1 MNAMKPIP
9 RKAIDEAEPL
19 GDSRPAQ
26 GAKRGRRW
34 PWVILLLVLAA
45 AGAGYA
51 YRDRL
56 IPQEAA
62 PIAAAPAEVVMRLNR
77 LEVMTLAPAV
87 LQETVKVSGSLAP
100 AQQTTVTSQIA
111 GRIEA
116 IGVRPG
122 DAVEAGSVIAR
133 LDTADLQTRIAQ
145 QEAAIA
151 ATQAQLDLANRQL
164 ESTKSLAD
172 KGLASPSALES
183 AQSNANAMS
192 ANLAAQQAQL
202 AGIRL
207 SLDNAV
213 ITAPFAGII
222 AARNVEP
229 GQTIGA
235 GSVVASLVDLSTM
248 EARVLAPLS
257 AAAALRLG
265 QEAQLSVEGFRG
277 RAFDGDISRISPV
290 AVDNTRSIQLYLSL
304 DNEDGLLR
312 GGMFVTGAIVLD
324 SQADAVAVPAAALRR
339 DADGDYLL
347 SVQDGRLVRS
357 PVTPGRSWHDGRL
370 VEVDRSLAGTVIVS
384 APLPTLQAGMPVT
397 VEE

>member
-19 GDSRPAQ
+19 GGPQ
-26 GAKRGRRW
+26 PKLEQKRGRRW
-34 PWVILLLVLAA
+34 PWVVLLLAIAA
-45 AGAGYA
+45 VGAGYV

-56 IPQEAA
+56 IPAEA
-62 PIAAAPAEVVMRLNR
+62 PPVAAAPAEVVMRLSR
-77 LEVMTLAPAV
+77 LEVLTLAPAT

-100 AQQTTVTSQIA
+100 ARQTTVTSQIA

-116 IGVRPG
+116 IDVRPG
-122 DAVEAGSVIAR
+122 DAVTAGSVIAR
-133 LDTADLQTRIAQ
+133 LDTADLQTKIAQ

-213 ITAPFAGII
+213 IAAPFDGIVS
-222 AARNVEP
+222 ARNVEP

-235 GSVVASLVDLSTM
+235 GSVVASMVDLSTM

-265 QEAQLSVEGFRG
+265 QEAQLSVEGFKG
-277 RAFDGDISRISPV
+277 RAFDADISRISPV
-290 AVDNTRSIQLYLSL
+290 AVDNTRSIQLYLAL
-304 DNEDGLLR
+304 DNDDGLLR

-347 SVQDGRLVRS
+347 AVQEGRLVRT
-357 PVTPGRSWHDGRL
+357 PVTPGRRWHDGRL
-370 VEVDRSLAGTVIVS
+370 VEIDRSLAGTVIVA